1 MKGRINPHKFPST
14 VILGNFRKPF
24 YLAFFGAVFFV
35 FGAVF
40 LAVTFLA
47 DFFGDGFDFLL
58 AAFLAAAFAA
68 FSSLA
73 GNCLTVISGLINT
86 KKVRIIPQN
95 INGISNKERCTLS
108 SKSCKG
114 HLREKN

>member
-1 MKGRINPHKFPST
+1 M
-14 VILGNFRKPF
+14 
-24 YLAFFGAVFFV
+24 AVFFV

-58 AAFLAAAFAA
+58 AAFLAAAFAD

-73 GNCLTVISGLINT
+73 VNCLTRFSVSLISF
-86 KKVRIIPQN
+86 
-95 INGISNKERCTLS
+95 
-108 SKSCKG
+108 
-114 HLREKN
+114 

>member
-1 MKGRINPHKFPST
+1 M
-14 VILGNFRKPF
+14 
-24 YLAFFGAVFFV
+24 AVFFV

-73 GNCLTVISGLINT
+73 VNCLTRLSVSFPGAITIDREDHVGHIDALERGRA
-86 KKVRIIPQN
+86 RI
-95 INGISNKERCTLS
+95 RLY
-108 SKSCKG
+108 
-114 HLREKN
+114 